1 MKKNNFL
8 NKIKLLI
15 DLTKNRKVQILGFIL
30 IILMNMN
37 FDLNYY
43 RYMNIFSLKL
53 IIYQLERFI

>member
-15 DLTKNRKVQILGFIL
+15 DLTKIEKVQILGFIL